1 MREQQWSFLAL
12 GTPKPLIRPQT
23 PKIAHDH
30 IPRRV
35 LSLSTASSHFKSSR
49 NPVHVSPSLLPH
61 GTHKQSAARNWDVVS
76 IRSDGWGGE
85 FKNRNEAG
93 THIKRQKIDSRGEEN
108 AAENQL
114 RSFQN
119 KVAVGKIRVWKNKF
133 SIPRH
138 RLELF
143 CLHYTSQIHAL
154 SDQ

>member
-1 MREQQWSFLAL
+1 M
-12 GTPKPLIRPQT
+12 
-23 PKIAHDH
+23 
-30 IPRRV
+30 
-35 LSLSTASSHFKSSR
+35 
-49 NPVHVSPSLLPH
+49 
-61 GTHKQSAARNWDVVS
+61 VS

-93 THIKRQKIDSRGEEN
+93 AHIKRQKIDSRGEEN

-143 CLHYTSQIHAL
+143 RLHYTSQIHAL